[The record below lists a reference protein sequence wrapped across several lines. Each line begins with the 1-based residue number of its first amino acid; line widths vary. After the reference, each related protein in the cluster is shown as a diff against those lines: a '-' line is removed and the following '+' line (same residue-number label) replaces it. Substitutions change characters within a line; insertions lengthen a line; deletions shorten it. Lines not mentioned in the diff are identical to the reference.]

1 MRMWF
6 CSSGFGPG
14 PSVGMTPCTS
24 VNGLAGPSSRKKKNA
39 ATTNIVASAQPTSG
53 SVSRLR
59 NWWTTTAM

>member
-14 PSVGMTPCTS
+14 PSVGIDALHLGER
-24 VNGLAGPSSRKKKNA
+24 VGRAEHQQEEER

-53 SVSRLR
+53 SVRRLR
-59 NWWTTTAM
+59 NWWATTAR